1 MFRFTHIY
9 AITLW
14 LGVVNPVYAVLDDP
28 AQTVEVFYRHIK
40 NRECAEAVILADGY
54 SIDKCKNVS
63 RLEIG
68 PISGVVNASTKAFV
82 NLHVDYQQISPIK
95 NVSCDV
101 TIPLNRKNESW
112 VIDFPS
118 RKFNCANSN
127 VKVDDKGGQ
136 QIPSANKTS
145 PLDSQPKPQSNPNL
159 PPQSVPQPPLPPPY
173 RPAIADT
180 KPKTLLDTWTAD
192 ELRGHPGD
200 ERIVKLHPP
209 DLTPPQRLQP
219 SQKLPQLNA
228 LRVNSIRRVRL
239 ADGKK
244 IVALTFDLCE
254 QAHRRTG
261 YDRGIVNTL
270 RDQGVPATFFAGGKW
285 MRSHQEKTLQLMA
298 DSNFEIGNH
307 AWTHGN
313 LRVLKGQKMLDQ
325 IIWTQAEYERIWE
338 TLKRRAEDKGLGR
351 KMETIPRQPHN
362 FRFPY
367 GTCNAESLRAVN
379 EMGLNAIQWDVVSG
393 DAATTATPD
402 KLVHNILNNVR
413 PGSIIVFHANGHGH
427 GTAAALPRIISG
439 LKEKGYRF
447 MTVGKLLEEG
457 TPESVQECYELKP
470 GDNRHYDD
478 LFGEG
483 TQ

>member
-1 MFRFTHIY
+1 MFRFTCIY
-9 AITLW
+9 TIVLW
-14 LGVVNPVYAVLDDP
+14 LGVVNPVYAILDDP
-28 AQTVEVFYRHIK
+28 AQTVEAFYRHIK

-63 RLEIG
+63 QLEIG
-68 PISGVVNASTKAFV
+68 SITGVVKASTKAFV
-82 NLHVDYQQISPIK
+82 TLHVDYQQISPIK
-95 NVSCDV
+95 NLSCDV
-101 TIPLNRKNESW
+101 IIQLNQKNESW

-118 RKFNCANSN
+118 RQFNCANSN
-127 VKVDDKGGQ
+127 IRVDDKGGQ
-136 QIPSANKTS
+136 QIPSANKSS
-145 PLDSQPKPQSNPNL
+145 PLDSQPKPQPSPIL
-159 PPQSVPQPPLPPPY
+159 QPKTVPQPPLSPPNQPGIG
-173 RPAIADT
+173 AI
-180 KPKTLLDTWTAD
+180 KPKTLLETWTPD
-192 ELRGHPGD
+192 ELRGQPGD

-219 SQKLPQLNA
+219 SQKLPQLDVRY
-228 LRVNSIRRVRL
+228 LNSIRRARL

-270 RDQGVPATFFAGGKW
+270 REQGVPATFFAGGKW
-285 MRSHQEKTLQLMA
+285 MRSHPDKTLQLMA
-298 DSNFEIGNH
+298 DPNFEIGNH

-351 KMETIPRQPHN
+351 QMETIPRQPHS

-393 DAATTATPD
+393 DAATGTTAD
-402 KLVHNILNNVR
+402 ELVRGILTSVK

-447 MTVGKLLEEG
+447 MTVSKLLEEG
-457 TPESVQECYELKP
+457 IPESATECYELQP
-470 GDNRHYDD
+470 GDNRRYDD